1 MHANCKVPARL
12 SLMSAARVGRAPPL
26 FPYCR
31 VLVNHAYRTLYL
43 KAPKTGST
51 SLLTLLG
58 TCTGS
63 SSDKPTCFEPL
74 KVRREIVFGAEQLM
88 LLAITTY

>member
-1 MHANCKVPARL
+1 
-12 SLMSAARVGRAPPL
+12 VGRAPPL

-51 SLLTLLG
+51 SLLTLMG
-58 TCTGS
+58 TCTGAAT
-63 SSDKPTCFEPL
+63 DKATCFEPL
-74 KVRREIVFGAEQLM
+74 KVGAERGSQ
-88 LLAITTY
+88 AIAACVAAVCGKLVSLPEAARI

>member
-1 MHANCKVPARL
+1 MGVP
-12 SLMSAARVGRAPPL
+12 PPL

-31 VLVNHAYRTLYL
+31 VLVNHRYRTLYL

-58 TCTGS
+58 TCTGDKLT
-63 SSDKPTCFEPL
+63 DKPTCFQPL
-74 KVRREIVFGAEQLM
+74 QVGRMV
-88 LLAITTY
+88 